1 MHSECKI
8 MKSKGCGTYSI
19 NRMPYSSRITTIK
32 QFLCCLFVVHS
43 HWCFVYDETIL
54 SMKLSETSFCRK
66 QTDFL
71 QFTLTSNDK
80 HLPLTNMICV
90 CGYSDSIFNEEN
102 GDTLLHLA
110 SYHGHKV
117 MILQTLLSH
126 FKLRSQ
132 LHVGKKKLRRHHD
145 FHCL

>member
-1 MHSECKI
+1 
-8 MKSKGCGTYSI
+8 
-19 NRMPYSSRITTIK
+19 
-32 QFLCCLFVVHS
+32 
-43 HWCFVYDETIL
+43 
-54 SMKLSETSFCRK
+54 MKLSETSFCRK

-90 CGYSDSIFNEEN
+90 CGYLDSIFNEEN

-126 FKLRSQ
+126 FKFVTSTL
-132 LHVGKKKLRRHHD
+132 GRRN
-145 FHCL
+145 